1 MELDPKVRVSAFWW
15 AGLESRGFG
24 TITCHQWAELNT
36 RVSGG
41 KVVGLGASVVLV
53 WGAWTWAHWTG
64 MYPEMAVVSEGL
76 KAACLLVAGVL
87 SPSG

>member
-1 MELDPKVRVSAFWW
+1 MELDPKVHVSAFWW

-41 KVVGLGASVVLV
+41 NSGAGV
-53 WGAWTWAHWTG
+53 
-64 MYPEMAVVSEGL
+64 EGL
-76 KAACLLVAGVL
+76 DLGPLDWDV
-87 SPSG
+87 S